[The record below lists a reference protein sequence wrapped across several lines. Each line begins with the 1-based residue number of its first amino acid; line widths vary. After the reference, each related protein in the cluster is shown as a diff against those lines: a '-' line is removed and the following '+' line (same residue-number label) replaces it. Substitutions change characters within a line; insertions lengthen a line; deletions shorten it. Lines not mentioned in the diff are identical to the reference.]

1 MPTLHREFFEIMG
14 DLIDECNEALSNME
28 GSPEA
33 AAKLSEA
40 VNRAIKR
47 RAAMV
52 SEFPREK
59 GRIIRVLI
67 CNFIS
72 DGDYTRAQ
80 ITEAIEKVFAST
92 SHEQI
97 NLMVNSFINDLL
109 SPERAKN
116 VNGDTE
122 FAGKV
127 AKIDPSHGYVVW
139 KA

>member
-33 AAKLSEA
+33 AVKLSDA
-40 VNRAIKR
+40 VNKAVKR
-47 RAAMV
+47 RDDMIA
-52 SEFPREK
+52 EFPREK

-67 CNFIS
+67 CNFVS

-80 ITEAIEKVFAST
+80 IIEALEKVFAST

-97 NLMVNSFINDLL
+97 NLSVNSFINDLL
-109 SPERAKN
+109 SPDRAKN
-116 VNGDTE
+116 VTADTE

-127 AKIDPSHGYVVW
+127 AKLDPSHGYIVW
-139 KA
+139 KN